1 MTIHRQSL
9 EHSKDIFMTLTNVPS
24 SAATIGRRAMNE
36 AAPGVPDM
44 VDASLAA
51 LSPNTARRIYEQIWG
66 DIYQDPSLSLRDRT
80 LATIA
85 GLTVLGGA
93 ESNLTLQINIALN
106 AGMTSVEIV
115 AVIEHAATI
124 AGFPRAQAALT
135 TAAGVFGQR
144 GVDARVV

>member
-1 MTIHRQSL
+1 MSL
-9 EHSKDIFMTLTNVPS
+9 THAPS
-24 SAATIGRRAMNE
+24 AAATIGRKAMND

-44 VDASLAA
+44 VDASLTA

-93 ESNLTLQINIALN
+93 EANLTLQVNIALN
-106 AGMTSVEIV
+106 AGMAPVEVV

-135 TAAGVFGQR
+135 IAAGVFSQR
-144 GVDARVV
+144 GVDARATS

>member
-1 MTIHRQSL
+1 
-9 EHSKDIFMTLTNVPS
+9 MTLIHEPS
-24 SAATIGRRAMNE
+24 TAATIGRNAMNE

-51 LSPNTARRIYEQIWG
+51 LSPRTARRVYEQIWG

-93 ESNLTLQINIALN
+93 EANLALQINIALS
-106 AGMTSVEIV
+106 AGMTPVEIV

-124 AGFPRAQAALT
+124 AGFSPHDCCRCLRPTWYRPQ
-135 TAAGVFGQR
+135 GHVMNSMRSEQR
-144 GVDARVV
+144 

>member
-1 MTIHRQSL
+1 
-9 EHSKDIFMTLTNVPS
+9 MTLTNVPS

-80 LATIA
+80 LAAIA
-85 GLTVLGGA
+85 GPTVLGGA
-93 ESNLTLQINIALN
+93 ESNLALQINIALN